1 MTMQLSPIPRVEA
14 RLRTIE
20 GDKKQAQEQMRERN
34 SHGSNIVTPPKYQ
47 IGDKVWLEGRHL
59 RTNQP
64 TTKLAPRRHG
74 PFAIVQVM
82 SPVNYRLELP
92 TQWSIHDV
100 FHTDLLTPY
109 KETVTHG
116 ANYQRPPPELVE
128 DVEEYEVEKV
138 LDSRRQ
144 GRGRKLQYLIKWKGY
159 ADSDNQWVPWDD
171 VHADEEIRK
180 YKQANPTAETH
191 IKAVSTE
198 RDASS
203 NPSHNMSHVPLTIIT
218 IDDSPTS
225 TPSPHTTT
233 TTTWTTHSALP
244 SSMSEQQQNE
254 TNESNERDL
263 AEARRR
269 FPTPAS
275 GRVEDR

>member
-1 MTMQLSPIPRVEA
+1 
-14 RLRTIE
+14 
-20 GDKKQAQEQMRERN
+20 
-34 SHGSNIVTPPKYQ
+34 
-47 IGDKVWLEGRHL
+47 
-59 RTNQP
+59 
-64 TTKLAPRRHG
+64 
-74 PFAIVQVM
+74 M

-128 DVEEYEVEKV
+128 NVEEYEVEKV

-180 YKQANPTAETH
+180 FKQSNPTAETH
-191 IKAVSTE
+191 IKAASTGQN
-198 RDASS
+198 DIIQ
-203 NPSHNMSHVPLTIIT
+203 PPHNMSHVPLTIINLDEILPHVNT
-218 IDDSPTS
+218 LTTYDANNNVDDPFC
-225 TPSPHTTT
+225 
-233 TTTWTTHSALP
+233 SAV
-244 SSMSEQQQNE
+244 EHVRAAAERDQAA
-254 TNESNERDL
+254 RDL

-275 GRVEDR
+275 GRVEEDEEGLRAVEGGDDLMEAGSGSEEDGSGETDEDTNC